1 MANKV
6 IALAGNPNSGKTTLF
21 NSLTGSSAHVGNW
34 PGVTVEKRTGVYKN
48 KKLGLALDIVDL
60 PGIYSLSPYT
70 PEEVI
75 SRNFIIDEKP
85 DVVINIIDG
94 TNLERNLYMT
104 TQILEMDVP
113 VVVAVNML
121 DAAEKKNLEIDLKG
135 LEAKLGVPVVGI
147 SALMQKGLAE
157 LMEVA
162 AKAANTVRKGTTILP
177 YKEVLADVTKKFEAQ
192 EIPSPLF
199 HAVKLIEKDEI
210 ELEAHKD
217 IFDEVDKMLQGD
229 KTEYEASIADER
241 YKWINANCSPLVK
254 GRVSKEK
261 EKLTKSDK
269 IDKVLTH
276 KIWGLV
282 ILVALVF
289 LAFHLTFSE
298 DLFYLGAMGVD
309 FGEGYPGFITFNIG
323 GEEVKP
329 FAGLFWTSDGIN
341 SIGAICANFVNGIN
355 DTILAAVSD
364 GLTQAGAYPWAVGLI
379 CDGCLGGVFAVLGFV
394 PQILVLYIFLT
405 IMEETGYMAR
415 VAFMLDR
422 IFRKFGV
429 SGRAFIP
436 MIMGFGCGIPAM
448 MNTRTLASDK
458 ERTKTIRVIPFF
470 TCGAKADFLIM
481 IAAAVAAAINF
492 SADLFTF
499 LIYAFGCIVAIVAI
513 IVMNHTTQR
522 EEVAPFIMELPEYHT
537 PQAKSLG
544 IHIWEKAW
552 AFIKKAFTIILL
564 STIFVWI
571 FSHFDWSW
579 NFLEEADTKDSIL
592 GGLGSVISPLFVP
605 LGFGSAQAGDLA
617 WTFTIGSI
625 EGIIAKENV
634 TAVMEAL
641 AQGSGYEDF
650 NALVTASGVTPAGMV
665 GFAVFNMLT
674 IPCFASVATAKSE
687 LPDKKSYH
695 WTLIFW
701 VVVSYVVGCLAYITF
716 QWAWT
721 LAITIPLIALLL
733 VGVYFYNKKKSK
745 DDALRLQ

>member
-48 KKLGLALDIVDL
+48 KKAGLTLDIVDL

-121 DAAEKKNLEIDLKG
+121 DAAEKKNLEIDIKG

-147 SALMQKGLAE
+147 SALMQKGLTE

-177 YKEVLADVTKKFEAQ
+177 YKEVLEEVTKKFAAQ

-254 GRVSKEK
+254 GRVTKEK
-261 EKLTKSDK
+261 EKLTKSDR

-276 KIWGLV
+276 KVWGLV
-282 ILVALVF
+282 ILIALVF

-298 DLFYLGAMGVD
+298 DLFYLGAMGVN

-341 SIGAICANFVNGIN
+341 SIGAICANFVNGIT
-355 DTILAAVSD
+355 DTISAAVND
-364 GLTQAGAYPWAVGLI
+364 GLTQAGAYPWAIGLV
-379 CDGCLGGVFAVLGFV
+379 CDGCLAGVFAVLGFV
-394 PQILVLYIFLT
+394 PQILVLYVFLT

-492 SADLFTF
+492 NADLFTF
-499 LIYAFGCIVAIVAI
+499 FIYAFGCIVAIVAI

-537 PQAKSLG
+537 PQGKSLA

-564 STIFVWI
+564 STIFVWV

-579 NFLEEADTKDSIL
+579 NFLEDADTKDSIL
-592 GGLGSVISPLFVP
+592 GGLGSVIAPLFVP
-605 LGFGSAQAGDLA
+605 LGFGNAQAGEYA
-617 WTFTIGSI
+617 WTFVIGSI

-634 TAVMEAL
+634 TGVMETL
-641 AQGSGYEDF
+641 AQGYGFEDF
-650 NALVTASGVTPAGMV
+650 NGLVAASGVTAAGMV

-687 LPDKKSYH
+687 LPDKKSYK
-695 WTLIFW
+695 WTLVFW

-716 QWAWT
+716 EWAWT
-721 LAITIPLIALLL
+721 LAITIPVIVLLL

-745 DDALRLQ
+745 DDALKLS